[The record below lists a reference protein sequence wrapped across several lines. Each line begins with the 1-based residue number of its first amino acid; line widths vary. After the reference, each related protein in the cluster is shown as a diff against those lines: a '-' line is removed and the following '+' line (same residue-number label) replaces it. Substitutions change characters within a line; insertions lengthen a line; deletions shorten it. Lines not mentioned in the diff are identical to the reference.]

1 MMLQRASVQRTPHR
15 VGYSR
20 RTGALLTLLPTS
32 LFPPHLIYALLTLLC
47 VCVCVCV
54 KFCHRGGAGIHTQRC
69 QAVWPAHHQFLHI
82 FYVFIFILCYFFFFC
97 SSSSSSGILL
107 LFSFSRDVPSSSSSH
122 RGRLYIFPLSLSHSI
137 RFSLFF

>member
-1 MMLQRASVQRTPHR
+1 MQRTPHR

-54 KFCHRGGAGIHTQRC
+54 CEVLPSGRRGNPHS
-69 QAVWPAHHQFLHI
+69 AVPSCLARSPPILTYI
-82 FYVFIFILCYFFFFC
+82 LRFYFYFVLFFFFC

-107 LFSFSRDVPSSSSSH
+107 LFSFSREVPSSSSSH